1 MEEGIGMLLWLALE
15 IAVAGTGRVLVRVI
29 SRGNWRGQRD
39 EQERRTHS
47 AAGSLWFTRDGQRVF
62 TQAGLRLF
70 CASGDSCGFRL
81 RLEARRRP

>member
-15 IAVAGTGRVLVRVI
+15 LAVAGKGRVLVRVI

-47 AAGSLWFTRDGQRVF
+47 AAGALWFTRDGQRVF
-62 TQAGLRLF
+62 TQAGLRLTGLLF
-70 CASGDSCGFRL
+70 YVVLAITLIGNWN
-81 RLEARRRP
+81 

>member
-15 IAVAGTGRVLVRVI
+15 LAVAGTGRVLVRVI
-29 SRGNWRGQRD
+29 SCGNWRGQHD

-62 TQAGLRLF
+62 TQAGLRLTGLLF
-70 CASGDSCGFRL
+70 YVVLAITLIGNWN
-81 RLEARRRP
+81 